1 MAPNTGGPCARPERK
16 QPLVTLV
23 PVSRAMS
30 LDTFK
35 TALLKKRCAAKEQLN
50 SAVQR
55 PCGSE
60 TLRRFSYALSSV
72 FLIQNRHGQG
82 QGC

>member
-1 MAPNTGGPCARPERK
+1 MAPNTGGPCARPVRK

-35 TALLKKRCAAKEQLN
+35 TALLKKRCAAW
-50 SAVQR
+50 
-55 PCGSE
+55 
-60 TLRRFSYALSSV
+60 TL
-72 FLIQNRHGQG
+72 
-82 QGC
+82 

>member
-35 TALLKKRCAAKEQLN
+35 TALLKKRCAAW
-50 SAVQR
+50 
-55 PCGSE
+55 
-60 TLRRFSYALSSV
+60 TL
-72 FLIQNRHGQG
+72 
-82 QGC
+82 